1 MQLTVYPSEKAAA
14 RAVAAQIARRIT
26 ATPDLVLGLPTG
38 RTPIP
43 LYKELVALFNA
54 GEVDFSRVT
63 TFNLDEFAGI
73 DGDHPGSYRAFM
85 RQHLFAHV
93 NVTPARV
100 HFLDGLAANPEVEC
114 AHYEREIA
122 DAGGVDL
129 QLLGIG
135 TNGHIGFNEPA
146 GALHA
151 RTHLVTLHESSRR
164 ANASLFGNDLER
176 VPREALS
183 MGMATILNARELVLL
198 AIGKSKARCVER
210 VVHGPLT
217 TRLPASFLQLHPRV
231 ELVLDEGAASSFR
244 S

>member
-14 RAVAAQIARRIT
+14 RAVAAQIARRI
-26 ATPDLVLGLPTG
+26 AVRPDLVLGLPTG

-43 LYKELVALFNA
+43 LYKELVALFKA

-73 DGDHPGSYRAFM
+73 GGDHPGSYRAFM
-85 RQHLFAHV
+85 RQHLFSHV
-93 NVTPARV
+93 NVTPERV
-100 HFLDGLAANPEVEC
+100 HFLDGLAANPDVEC

-146 GALHA
+146 GALYA

-183 MGMATILNARELVLL
+183 MGMATILNARELLLL
-198 AIGKSKARCVER
+198 AMGKSKARCVER